1 MAGDDDASLAARL
14 EGEERAAQREIL
26 KSNVDRVAWKTELE
40 RVGPRLRLAQRR
52 AAGKE
57 WRAHVDLTRASA
69 GVIRSTFPPTRAQLD
84 DLGRAAA
91 DASDTLRSKEN
102 YINSKFDR
110 EKAAYARLREELDA
124 LAKRSGASEER
135 VAALSGELAG
145 ITDQLDEAKGAMAD
159 RGNSMTDTSPLVK
172 IKQALKAI
180 RQECVDFD
188 LQIGV
193 AGHALMQQKLK
204 RGAPTKDEPAAKAA
218 GDFDDSDLDSV

>member
-1 MAGDDDASLAARL
+1 LSGA
-14 EGEERAAQREIL
+14 
-26 KSNVDRVAWKTELE
+26 
-40 RVGPRLRLAQRR
+40 
-52 AAGKE
+52 
-57 WRAHVDLTRASA
+57 ASA
-69 GVIRSTFPPTRAQLD
+69 SARNRSAAASFCTEDCAIVL
-84 DLGRAAA
+84 RAAA

>member
-1 MAGDDDASLAARL
+1 
-14 EGEERAAQREIL
+14 
-26 KSNVDRVAWKTELE
+26 
-40 RVGPRLRLAQRR
+40 
-52 AAGKE
+52 
-57 WRAHVDLTRASA
+57 
-69 GVIRSTFPPTRAQLD
+69 
-84 DLGRAAA
+84 
-91 DASDTLRSKEN
+91 
-102 YINSKFDR
+102 
-110 EKAAYARLREELDA
+110 
-124 LAKRSGASEER
+124 
-135 VAALSGELAG
+135 
-145 ITDQLDEAKGAMAD
+145 MAD

>member
-1 MAGDDDASLAARL
+1 MTPIYVARIAHLSKDVEALNLAMEGATSILQDIAITTGATYVAQEAGVSLETVCPEML
-14 EGEERAAQREIL
+14 GTCERMVI
-26 KSNVDRVAWKTELE
+26 
-40 RVGPRLRLAQRR
+40 
-52 AAGKE
+52 GKE
-57 WRAHVDLTRASA
+57 ETTIVTDGKQAEAMEKRIQQ
-69 GVIRSTFPPTRAQLD
+69 IRTEA
-84 DLGRAAA
+84 
-91 DASDTLRSKEN
+91 EN
-102 YINSKFDR
+102 TDSQFDK
-110 EKAAYARLREELDA
+110 EKA
-124 LAKRSGASEER
+124 EER